1 MDFAAARRAMID
13 SQLRPQA
20 VTDSLVITAMAV
32 VPREEF
38 VPAESRALA
47 YIDRSLPLGNG
58 RAMDPP
64 VTVGRMLT
72 ELQARPGERVLVVGA
87 ETGYTAAVL
96 AEMGLDVTAL
106 ESDPALFARLAAVP
120 GIRAVQGE
128 LTAGVPG
135 GAPYDLI
142 VIDGAVEFIPDTLID
157 QLVQGGRLGTC
168 LFERGVQRLV
178 IGRRSVHGFG
188 TRSIADAAA
197 ASLPGFARPRVFTF

>member
-13 SQLRPQA
+13 CQLRPQA
-20 VTDSLVITAMAV
+20 VTDPLVITAMAV

-38 VPAESRALA
+38 VPAEIRALA

-106 ESDPALFARLAAVP
+106 ESDPALLAQLAAIPAGHLLVRAWGSAPGHRPALHSRFRHQIHRRCRGGLAARLRP
-120 GIRAVQGE
+120 PEGLHI
-128 LTAGVPG
+128 LGV
-135 GAPYDLI
+135 
-142 VIDGAVEFIPDTLID
+142 
-157 QLVQGGRLGTC
+157 
-168 LFERGVQRLV
+168 
-178 IGRRSVHGFG
+178 S
-188 TRSIADAAA
+188 
-197 ASLPGFARPRVFTF
+197 FT